1 MIISKREI
9 KRVIKSGFF
18 PAFWLILSVYFGYH
32 AINGEH
38 GIRRYFELKKDI
50 QIAKQQAKEIALR
63 REELER
69 KVKLLNAESLDKDMV
84 EESAQNI
91 LSMGVDGDYII
102 IEKD

>member
-1 MIISKREI
+1 MALKT
-9 KRVIKSGFF
+9 GFL
-18 PAFWLILSVYFGYH
+18 PVFWIVLSLYFGYH

-38 GIRRYFELKKDI
+38 GIRRFFELKKELKVS
-50 QIAKQQAKEIALR
+50 KQQAKEIALR

-69 KVKLLNAESLDKDMV
+69 RVKLLNADSLDKDMV